1 MKRSEAQMNNNHSPT
16 FVLTADQDWAP
27 EWACE
32 YFVKLLSDNR
42 LTAHVF
48 RTSHS
53 DALDCAVD
61 AGLITNGW
69 HPNFRPGSSHGSDI
83 AEVISTMSELF
94 PGCTTVRAHSY
105 FESSETWTALKQA
118 GITVESHGPTDME
131 ENLMPLKMMSGL
143 TRFPVYLED
152 DVHLVGESRQR
163 SLTRFVSKIHVP
175 GLKILDFHP
184 IHLAL
189 NTPSLKH
196 YDEYKRNPVGISDTH
211 GQSGVR
217 DAFLEIVQIIRSS
230 ELEFSALHNLI

>member
-1 MKRSEAQMNNNHSPT
+1 MKMNGTNSPT

-42 LTAHVF
+42 LIAHVF
-48 RTSHS
+48 RTSRS
-53 DALDCAVD
+53 EALDYAVD
-61 AGLITNGW
+61 TGLITNGW
-69 HPNFRPGSSHGSDI
+69 HPNFKRGSSHGLDI
-83 AEVISTMSELF
+83 AEVIDTMMELF

-105 FESSETWTALKQA
+105 FESSETWKMLKHA

-131 ENLMPLKMMSGL
+131 ENLMPLRMMSGL
-143 TRFPVYLED
+143 TRLPVYLED
-152 DVHLVGESRQR
+152 DVHLIGESRQK
-163 SLTRFVSKIHVP
+163 SLKRFIRNIGVP

-189 NTPSLKH
+189 NTPSLEH
-196 YDEYKRNPVGISDTH
+196 YDEFKRDPQGMSDTH

-217 DAFLEIVQIIRSS
+217 DAFLEIVQIMRLSG
-230 ELEFSALHNLI
+230 LEFSPILKLI